1 METANVIRGD
11 QTSSSL
17 KIFFTCCVLVF
28 MGISVF
34 VFIGISVLVFIG
46 ISVLV
51 FIGISLLTEFI
62 KVIKEIPVLF

>member
-46 ISVLV
+46 IS
-51 FIGISLLTEFI
+51 LLTEFI